1 MLVILQQTDARNC
14 IPIIALLVKRNQD
27 KTSTNKGENQS
38 YQFFSEKFPCNR
50 TSLSVPVSDHLD
62 NFFPLSFP
70 FLSYLLPFYFWPLS
84 TEPLLLI
91 ISAIITQS
99 GDGQTKSPDW
109 TTGEPN
115 H

>member
-1 MLVILQQTDARNC
+1 MLVIFKLRDGRNC
-14 IPIIALLVKRNQD
+14 IPIIALVKRNQD
-27 KTSTNKGENQS
+27 KTSTNKLENQF
-38 YQFFSEKFPCNR
+38 YQFFSEKFLCNR
-50 TSLSVPVSDHLD
+50 MSLSVPVSDHLD
-62 NFFPLSFP
+62 NFYPLSFP

-99 GDGQTKSPDW
+99 GDGQTKSTDW